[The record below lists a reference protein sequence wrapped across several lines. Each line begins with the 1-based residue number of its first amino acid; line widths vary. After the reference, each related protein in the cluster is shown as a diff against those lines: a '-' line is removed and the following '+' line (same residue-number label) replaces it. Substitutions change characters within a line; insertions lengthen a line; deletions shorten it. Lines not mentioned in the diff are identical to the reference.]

1 MKCGLLGEVLGHSY
15 SPQIHSYLGT
25 YSYCLFEK
33 KPEELEAFL
42 SHGDFHGLNVT
53 IPYKKAVIP
62 YCSELTDRAKAL
74 GAVNTLIRREDG
86 TRLGH
91 NTDYFGFA
99 YMVKQSGLDVAGKKV
114 LVLGSGGASKP
125 VVAVLSALGANPVV
139 ISRTGEN
146 HYGNLHLHEDASVL
160 VNCTPVGMYP
170 NVLKSPVSLDAFPHL
185 EGVLD
190 LIYNPERTQL
200 LMEANQRGLVTC
212 NGLSMLVAQA
222 FESAQWFLGKSLPET
237 QIKTIY
243 RNLKKQ
249 TENIILIGMPGCGKS
264 TVGKILS
271 AKTGKTFIDTDGEIE
286 KKAGMSIPDIFAR
299 EGESGFRARE
309 TAVLQE
315 YGKQSGL
322 VIATGGGW
330 VTKAENYPHLHQNG
344 RIFWLQRPV
353 SQLER
358 AGRPLSIGAD
368 LEAMYEKRAPLYR
381 QFSDETVYNCN
392 APEETAQIILKL
404 WEESL

>member
-15 SPQIHSYLGT
+15 SPQIHSNLGT

-33 KPEELEAFL
+33 KPAELEAFL
-42 SHGDFHGLNVT
+42 RNGDFHGLNVT

-74 GAVNTLIRREDG
+74 GAVNTLIRQKDG
-86 TRLGH
+86 TLLGH

-114 LVLGSGGASKP
+114 LVLGNGGASKP

-146 HYGNLHLHEDASVL
+146 HYGNLHLHKDASVL

-170 NVLKSPVSLDAFPHL
+170 NVLESPVSLDAFPHL

-190 LIYNPERTQL
+190 LIYNPQRTQL
-200 LMEANQRGLVTC
+200 FMESNRRGLVAC

-222 FESAQWFLGKSLPET
+222 FESAQWFLGESLPES
-237 QIKTIY
+237 QIETIY

-249 TENIILIGMPGCGKS
+249 AENIILMGMPGCGKS

-286 KKAGMSIPDIFAR
+286 RKAGMSIPDIFAR

-309 TAVLQE
+309 TEILRE

-330 VTKAENYPHLHQNG
+330 ITRAENYPHLHQNG

-358 AGRPLSIGAD
+358 AGRPLSMGAD
-368 LEAMYEKRAPLYR
+368 LEAMYVKRAPLYA
-381 QFSDETVYNCN
+381 QYADEIICNCN
-392 APEETAQIILKL
+392 LPEETAQIILDL
-404 WEESL
+404 WEKSL